1 MAPSSVRV
9 RLRRGKSLRAPSLL
23 PACSGDPAGLPKHA
37 DPGARSANQSPQS
50 VGSSGIDSGV
60 ESTSDGLRDL
70 PSIAIS
76 LCGGLSDNREITKG
90 TGRARGWSAGQERPR
105 VAAGQNGQKRGPLGR
120 SSRQKSL
127 SLVWLMAAGG
137 TTDSSLLVSRMSLAC
152 TWLPSGFCCPHMA
165 SGRTRPLGSPVARRL
180 CRAWRVSSGPARAS
194 PEELWVPAAP
204 RGRQHDEGRARSAG
218 RVQRCS
224 GLLAEGGT
232 LPSCI

>member
-1 MAPSSVRV
+1 MVSPKVIRLACLRLSWCFNEQSARVVVRRSGGVGRQFAGVAPSSVRV
-9 RLRRGKSLRAPSLL
+9 RPRRGKSLRAPSLL

-127 SLVWLMAAGG
+127 FPCVADGG
-137 TTDSSLLVSRMSLAC
+137 RRDS
-152 TWLPSGFCCPHMA
+152 
-165 SGRTRPLGSPVARRL
+165 
-180 CRAWRVSSGPARAS
+180 
-194 PEELWVPAAP
+194 
-204 RGRQHDEGRARSAG
+204 
-218 RVQRCS
+218 
-224 GLLAEGGT
+224 
-232 LPSCI
+232 